1 MIPAD
6 ALDAMADT
14 EAREVVDALI
24 PKKIQKF
31 IALEFLN
38 EKE

>member
-6 ALDAMADT
+6 AMDAMADT
-14 EAREVVDALI
+14 ETRAVVNSLI
-24 PKKIQKF
+24 PNKIQKF

-38 EKE
+38 EKD